1 MLSVTLMGESE
12 PQESPHPAS
21 LGQRAVTYASVL
33 SLLAPPS
40 PVDNDSTDDE
50 KEYWLSI
57 VFI

>member
-1 MLSVTLMGESE
+1 MGESE
-12 PQESPHPAS
+12 PQGSPHPAS
-21 LGQRAVTYASVL
+21 LGQRAVTYASVF